1 VTKELGKARA
11 LTGILAAQSA
21 EMRAK
26 GAALIQQA
34 DRLLCES
41 WNERMW
47 SDGEPIDPSPTIDQA
62 INGGFPCWKS
72 SVHGAR
78 RRTTSIWQLLSTR
91 RPPSCTIL
99 QAVCAAA
106 SAPRTGGV
114 RRRPCSNLIGSC
126 FTPEWRSRL
135 RSQQESLTLAYSNH
149 ERTPK
154 VQTATAY
161 LETLNPEQRRAVE
174 HGPAGGLASPPLLVI
189 AGAGSGK
196 TNTLAH
202 RVAHLIVQGADP
214 RRILL
219 MTFSRRAASEMTKR
233 VERIA
238 RKVLGDNAGIM
249 TDALTWAGTYHGI
262 GARLLREYAE
272 QIGLDPAFTIHDRE
286 DSADLMNLVR
296 HEKGFSKTE
305 SRFPTKGACLSIY
318 SRCVNAE
325 MPIEQ
330 VIGTSYP
337 WCAGW
342 AAELKELF
350 AAYVEAKQKQNV
362 LDYDDLLLYW
372 AQMVGDAGFADD
384 IGGRFDHVL
393 VDEYQDTNRL
403 QSSILLAL
411 KPGGRGLTVVGDDA
425 QSIYS
430 FRAATV
436 RNILD
441 FPNQFSPPAN
451 IITLDRNYRST
462 QTILAAANGVISL
475 SKERFTKNLWTERT
489 SGAKPQLVTVRDEA
503 DQARFIVERILE
515 NRESGTLLKEQAVL
529 FRTSSHSGPLEIE
542 LTRRNIPFVKFGGL
556 KFLDAAHIKDML
568 ALLRFVENPR
578 DRVAGFRL
586 LHLLPGIGSAT
597 AQRVLDHM
605 AEAADPITALA
616 GIPTPPRTGDDWK
629 GFVETLGNLRYS
641 EWPVDL
647 ERARLWY
654 EPHLDRIHEDAET
667 RRADLLQLEQIASG
681 YPSRERFLTELTLD
695 PPDATSDQAGVPL
708 LDEDYLILSTIH
720 SAKGQEWKSV
730 YLLNVVDGCM
740 PSDLGAGTS
749 AEIEEE
755 RRLLYVA
762 MTRAKDDLHLVVP
775 QRFFVHG
782 QHAQGDRHLY
792 ASRTRFIPEKLL
804 GLFERTAWPFVPA
817 GTGARTAGPGPRVD
831 IGARMRGMWR

>member
-1 VTKELGKARA
+1 
-11 LTGILAAQSA
+11 
-21 EMRAK
+21 M
-26 GAALIQQA
+26 
-34 DRLLCES
+34 
-41 WNERMW
+41 
-47 SDGEPIDPSPTIDQA
+47 
-62 INGGFPCWKS
+62 
-72 SVHGAR
+72 
-78 RRTTSIWQLLSTR
+78 SI
-91 RPPSCTIL
+91 
-99 QAVCAAA
+99 AAA
-106 SAPRTGGV
+106 
-114 RRRPCSNLIGSC
+114 
-126 FTPEWRSRL
+126 
-135 RSQQESLTLAYSNH
+135 
-149 ERTPK
+149 
-154 VQTATAY
+154 Y
-161 LETLNPEQRRAVE
+161 LDNLNPEQRRAVE
-174 HGPAGGLASPPLLVI
+174 HGAIGPGPVAPLLVI

-202 RVAHLIVQGADP
+202 RVAHLIVSGADP

-219 MTFSRRAASEMTKR
+219 MTFSRRAASEMTRR

-238 RKVLGDNAGIM
+238 RKVMGDNAGVM
-249 TDALTWAGTYHGI
+249 TDALAWAGTFHGI
-262 GARLLREYAE
+262 GARLLREYAD
-272 QIGLDPAFTIHDRE
+272 QIGLNPAFTIHDRE

-296 HEKGFSKTE
+296 HDLGFSKTE
-305 SRFPTKGACLSIY
+305 SRFPTKGTCLSIY

-325 MPIEQ
+325 APIEQ
-330 VIGTSYP
+330 VLGASFP

-350 AAYVEAKQKQNV
+350 AGYVEAKQRQNV

-372 AQMVGDAGFADD
+372 AQTMKDAEIADD

-411 KPGGRGLTVVGDDA
+411 KPGGHGLTVVGDDA
-425 QSIYS
+425 QAIYS

-441 FPNQFSPPAN
+441 FPTQFSPPAS

-462 QTILAAANGVISL
+462 QAILAAANGVIDL
-475 SKERFTKNLWTERT
+475 ARERFTKNLWTDRS
-489 SGAKPQLVTVRDEA
+489 SGTKPQLVTVRDEG
-503 DQARFIVERILE
+503 DQARCIVERVLE
-515 NRESGTLLKEQAVL
+515 NRESGARLKEQAVL
-529 FRTSSHSGPLEIE
+529 FRTSSHSGSLEVE

-556 KFLDAAHIKDML
+556 KFLDAAHVKDML

-586 LHLLPGIGSAT
+586 MHLIPGVGPAS

-605 AEAADPITALA
+605 ANDPDPIAALA
-616 GIPTPPRTGDDWK
+616 RAPIPPRAGEDWK
-629 GFVETLGNLRYS
+629 TFTAVIADLRRS
-641 EWPVDL
+641 TWPADL

-667 RRADLLQLEQIASG
+667 RRADLVQLEQIASG
-681 YPSRERFLTELTLD
+681 YASRERFLTELTLD

-730 YLLNVVDGCM
+730 FVLNVVDGCM
-740 PSDLGAGTS
+740 PSDLGTGTT

-762 MTRAKDDLHLVVP
+762 MTRAKDDLHLLVP
-775 QRFFVHG
+775 QRFFTHG
-782 QHAQGDRHLY
+782 QHAKGDRHVY
-792 ASRTRFIPEKLL
+792 ASRTRFIPDRLL
-804 GLFERTAWPFVPA
+804 ALFDKTTWPLAV
-817 GTGARTAGPGPRVD
+817 TGAASRPASNGPRIDV
-831 IGARMRGMWR
+831 GARMRGMWR